1 MEEYSNI
8 LGECYKFADKLVT
21 KAVKE
26 RDKKGYRE
34 NLGYDQHLK
43 LRDYMSG
50 KGLTYLDECSVMDR
64 FYGGC
69 DNI

>member
-1 MEEYSNI
+1 MT
-8 LGECYKFADKLVT
+8 LQKAYKIADKYIN

-34 NLGYDQHLK
+34 NLGYESYIVFMDEIKKLK
-43 LRDYMSG
+43 LSYQEEAAASDYFH
-50 KGLTYLDECSVMDR
+50 R
-64 FYGGC
+64 GC